1 MADIKCT
8 RQFVDPAKIQSLQT
22 LIQASENEL
31 APLADLMQATAN
43 ETRLKIL
50 WLLTIEQELC
60 PCDFADVLGI
70 SVPAVSQQLQKLRA
84 QGLVFRR
91 RDGVTIYYAL
101 TDTPF
106 TTILR
111 ILFYQEAPVTVTM
124 QG

>member
-1 MADIKCT
+1 MTKATHFVALLQSHIDGDEE
-8 RQFVDPAKIQSLQT
+8 QFLTVA
-22 LIQASENEL
+22 
-31 APLADLMQATAN
+31 MQAAAN

-111 ILFYQEAPVTVTM
+111 TLFDQEAPVTVTM